1 MARSNHKR
9 IRKRLSDK
17 LGMHRLRYIYHSIF
31 PSFASWVGLIIPP
44 TFGSF
49 PGLIMNGFQFI
60 WANNSHWSVFVVAL
74 IKFSQTRLIALRPL
88 QIIKIFMA
96 GRSLPIKPRQ
106 LTSCPKLS
114 LSSLHYNP
122 SPAESKTQLLGA
134 FQTLLSSFCPD
145 LCIIIE

>member
-106 LTSCPKLS
+106 LTSCTLALLLCFPLT
-114 LSSLHYNP
+114 SSPISAFAPFWARYLHLTP
-122 SPAESKTQLLGA
+122 PL
-134 FQTLLSSFCPD
+134 CPF
-145 LCIIIE
+145 